1 MLKNVK
7 VRPKTPYYFKDNN
20 FDDEEGKD
28 QETLRKKRLAEIEQA
43 DKKRRAII
51 LL

>member
-7 VRPKTPYYFKDNN
+7 VRPKTPYYFNENN

-28 QETLRKKRLAEIEQA
+28 
-43 DKKRRAII
+43 
-51 LL
+51 